1 MFAGLMGDL
10 AQTSRR
16 TDISAVDA
24 DCIKST
30 IQDLV
35 EISQELSSYEYLIT
49 IEKDLTDFGE
59 NSPMRDVVKFAL
71 DKSTNVLAGE
81 RKKLA
86 QPSDQCARSPLGS
99 AKAQQALQVV
109 DTTAGILASIRARF

>member
-1 MFAGLMGDL
+1 
-10 AQTSRR
+10 
-16 TDISAVDA
+16 
-24 DCIKST
+24 
-30 IQDLV
+30 
-35 EISQELSSYEYLIT
+35 
-49 IEKDLTDFGE
+49 
-59 NSPMRDVVKFAL
+59 MRDVVKFAL

-109 DTTAGILASIRARF
+109 DTTTGILASIRARF